1 MSNNDFKTI
10 IEGIGY
16 NQFGKKVL
24 ATQIRFSTLEA
35 LFEVDPEVQRQLDPM
50 RRVEI
55 RQFILDSLKTMN
67 FYFSPFIFS
76 ARGAI
81 QQTEGQGWELKPGS
95 KLYIL
100 DGQHR
105 SSALSSAL
113 SHLKSQKE
121 TAEEAGN
128 TGEALKIQE
137 YIEKLKAYPVA
148 MQVYLDL
155 STNEEKQMFRD
166 INTERK
172 EAHIGLIMKYD
183 HRDLYTELTRKV
195 AKHLEHHFEIELEL
209 SRLTYQN
216 SSVTS
221 LAIMRRCLLALFEG
235 ILTVKKGEANFGN
248 YSPDEVMAISLA
260 FFESWP
266 QLFPKQMANRKK
278 YVTGLTGIQVALA
291 FTVHELNKKYSV
303 PYLEAINQLK
313 ELKQSCTWQHDDPL
327 FSHLY
332 DSTSRKIV
340 HHSSTTS
347 IQRTAVK
354 FLSILNRERIE
365 YP

>member
-1 MSNNDFKTI
+1 MSNLDFKSI
-10 IEGIGY
+10 IEGTGY

-35 LFEVDPEVQRQLDPM
+35 LFEVDPEVQRKLDPV
-50 RRVEI
+50 RRSEI
-55 RQFILDSLKTMN
+55 REFILSSLKGKN

-81 QQTEGQGWELKPGS
+81 TQTNLGWALEPGS

-105 SSALSSAL
+105 KSAMSSAL

-121 TAEEAGN
+121 TAEETGN
-128 TGEALKIQE
+128 EKEAVKIQG
-137 YIEKLKAYPVA
+137 YIDKLKAYPVA

-155 STNEEKQMFRD
+155 TQQEERQLFTD

-172 EAHIGLIMKYD
+172 EAHIGLIMQYD
-183 HRDLYTELTRKV
+183 HRNPYTELTRNV
-195 AKHLEHHFEIELEL
+195 ARLLQDQFEIEQEL
-209 SRLTYQN
+209 SRLTIEN
-216 SSVTS
+216 TAVTS
-221 LAIMRRCLLALFEG
+221 LTIMRKCLLALFEG
-235 ILTVKKGEANFGN
+235 NLTVKKGNANFGKYTPN
-248 YSPDEVMAISLA
+248 EVLEISQA
-260 FFESWP
+260 FFQSWQ

-291 FTVHELNKKYSV
+291 LTIYELTKRYSM
-303 PYLEAINQLK
+303 PHLEAIKQLK
-313 ELKQSCTWQHDDPL
+313 DLKPNCSWKHDDPL
-327 FSHLY
+327 FAHLY
-332 DSTSRKIV
+332 DPATRRIK

-347 IQRTAVK
+347 IQRTAFK
-354 FLSILNRERIE
+354 FIAMLNTERIGF
-365 YP
+365 P